1 MEKRKINKRAAG
13 MLAASALAVGI
24 SIGGTMAYLTDHKEA
39 TNSFTV
45 GRVEIE
51 GLEPHWDP
59 DGDGNP
65 GGIAEDIVPAQSW
78 AKDPQIKNTGQNP
91 AYVYIEV
98 GVPMADAVYTDSRG
112 VRQNGGDPAHIE
124 LFEFDGVGKE
134 AQTLTDGIGVSEQND
149 KWTLLHKKEED
160 VDGVPE
166 MVYTFCYNELLVP
179 EEVTESLF
187 DRITFANVV
196 EGQLD
201 GQELSVDVRFYAIQ
215 SQGTGDGEE
224 GPAAARN
231 AYGKYLR
238 QNSGQESSADTVAG
252 TE

>member
-1 MEKRKINKRAAG
+1 
-13 MLAASALAVGI
+13 MLAASALVVGI

-112 VRQNGGDPAHIE
+112 VRQNGGVPAHIE
-124 LFEFDGVGKE
+124 LFEFDAAGKE
-134 AQTLTDGIGVSEQND
+134 AQTLTAGIGVSEQNG
-149 KWTLLHKKEED
+149 KWTQIYKKEEE
-160 VDGVPE
+160 VDGAPE
-166 MVYTFCYNELLVP
+166 MVYTFCYNEPLVP
-179 EEVTESLF
+179 EAVTESLF

-224 GPAAARN
+224 GPAAAGN
-231 AYGKYLR
+231 AYDKYLR
-238 QNSGQESSADTVAG
+238 QNSGQEGSANTI
-252 TE
+252 

>member
-13 MLAASALAVGI
+13 MLAASALVVGI
-24 SIGGTMAYLTDHKEA
+24 SIGGTIAYLTDHKEA

-124 LFEFDGVGKE
+124 LFEFDAESAVTQTLSDGVG
-134 AQTLTDGIGVSEQND
+134 ISEQNSA
-149 KWTLLHKKEED
+149 WTQIEKEEL
-160 VDGVPE
+160 DGN
-166 MVYTFCYNELLVP
+166 MVYTFCYNSVLDP
-179 EEVTESLF
+179 ESTTSPLF
-187 DRITFANVV
+187 NRITFANVV